1 MCDFPRCSAPPDLTY
16 IGRDLCRKHWGQ
28 LCEAETPEQED
39 HLLERIGLIRV
50 QGEVYKRTR
59 ARIEGRQACDSQ
71 GERQDEKPTGLETG
85 VEHVLD
91 AGAEPAW
98 SSTELLEGGSC
109 ADNEAS
115 AAV

>member
-1 MCDFPRCSAPPDLTY
+1 MCDFPRCSAPAELTY
-16 IGRDLCRKHWGQ
+16 IGRELCRRHWGQ

-39 HLLERIGLIRV
+39 RLLERIGLIRV
-50 QGEVYKRTR
+50 QGNVCKRTR
-59 ARIEGRQACDSQ
+59 ARIEGRQACDSR

-98 SSTELLEGGSC
+98 SSTESLEGGTR
-109 ADNEAS
+109 ADDEA
-115 AAV
+115 ATAV